1 MTEWFEQWF
10 GEEYLRLYPHRDE
23 EEAARVVG
31 LIEQHATLT
40 GQRVLDLA
48 CGPGRHA
55 TQLAV
60 RGASVVGL
68 DLSMPLLSR
77 AKYRDGPPLQL
88 VRGDMRHLP
97 FGTDSFDLVVNLFTS
112 FGYFTDDSQHAAVL
126 HETAAVLKRGG
137 RFVLDYLNAPA
148 VTRELVPHEIQR
160 IGSREVTITRQ
171 ISPDGRYV
179 TKEIH
184 LMDEGRSFLERVRLF
199 APDELAL
206 MLRDAGFAVRERLG
220 DYDGGRLR
228 AKSPRAIFLA
238 ERR

>member
-10 GEEYLRLYPHRDE
+10 GEEYLRLYPHRDD

-31 LIEQHATLT
+31 LIEQHAALT

-77 AKYRDGPPLQL
+77 AKHRDGPALQL
-88 VRGDMRHLP
+88 IRGDMRHLP

-126 HETAAVLKRGG
+126 HETAAVLKSGG

-148 VTRELVPHEIQR
+148 VTRELVPHEVRR

-206 MLRDAGFAVRERLG
+206 MLRDAGFVVRERLG
-220 DYDGGRLR
+220 DYDGGRLH
-228 AKSPRAIFLA
+228 AESPRAIFLA

>member
-1 MTEWFEQWF
+1 M
-10 GEEYLRLYPHRDE
+10 
-23 EEAARVVG
+23 
-31 LIEQHATLT
+31 
-40 GQRVLDLA
+40 
-48 CGPGRHA
+48 
-55 TQLAV
+55 
-60 RGASVVGL
+60 
-68 DLSMPLLSR
+68 
-77 AKYRDGPPLQL
+77 
-88 VRGDMRHLP
+88 
-97 FGTDSFDLVVNLFTS
+97 
-112 FGYFTDDSQHAAVL
+112 
-126 HETAAVLKRGG
+126 
-137 RFVLDYLNAPA
+137 LDYLNAPA
-148 VTRELVPHEIQR
+148 VTRELVPHEVRR

-228 AKSPRAIFLA
+228 AESPRAIFLA